1 MPKNQPKINEAK
13 RKEVEKLKE
22 LFKKNSVVG
31 VADLTSL
38 PSRQLQSIR
47 AKLKKE
53 LTIINFKK
61 RFVKIAIAEIKTEK
75 DLSSLEP
82 FLKDSNPAILF
93 SNSDPFKLSKEIR
106 KSKSKSKAKPGQKAP
121 RDLVIEAGPTNF
133 TPGPII
139 GELGQLGIV
148 AAVEGGKIAIK
159 KDKVLAKEGEEISA
173 KAAELLSKLGFEP
186 MEIGLNV
193 LVFYDKGT
201 LYKKD
206 VLDVDEATYLQRL
219 VTAYREALTLSV
231 SIEYPTKDNV
241 SKLIA
246 KASNEVNAIKHKTN
260 L

>member
-1 MPKNQPKINEAK
+1 MPKNQPRINESK
-13 RKEVEKLKE
+13 RSEVEKLKE
-22 LFKKNSVVG
+22 LLRKYSVIG
-31 VADLTSL
+31 IADLTSL
-38 PSRQLQSIR
+38 PSRQLQAIR

-53 LTIINFKK
+53 LTIRNFKK
-61 RFVKIAIAEIKTEK
+61 RFVKIAISEIKAEK

-93 SNSDPFKLSKEIR
+93 SNNDPFKLSKEIR

-121 RDLVIEAGPTNF
+121 RDLIIEAGPTNF

-148 AAVEGGKIAIK
+148 AAVEQGKIAIK
-159 KDKVLAKEGEEISA
+159 KDKVLAHEGEEISG
-173 KAAELLSKLGFEP
+173 KAAELLSKLGVEP

-206 VLDVDEATYLQRL
+206 ILDVDEAEYIRRL
-219 VTAYREALTLSV
+219 VLAYREALTLSV

-241 SKLIA
+241 SNLIA
-246 KASNEVNAIKHKTN
+246 KADNEVKAIKNKIK